1 VKQKLL
7 ELAARFDALAR
18 RERAMVTAAIFCG
31 GGMLGYTLLVEPQ
44 LARQASQVKRLTQ
57 ANTDLA
63 TIEAQMVELNVKLK
77 DPDAANRAA
86 LSQSRKDLA
95 VLEGKIRAVE
105 SSMVPP
111 DKMQVFLE
119 SLLSKNRNL
128 ELLALKTINPT
139 PLVERSQEKK
149 PDAKADAAPATAP
162 GTPPSGAQGNA
173 PNGPAGVATSA
184 APNIYKHGVEI
195 RIAGSYND
203 LLGYLAE
210 IERLPQ
216 RIIWNRIKFTAE
228 PYPRNEMTLTVFTL
242 SLDKQWLVV

>member
-7 ELAARFDALAR
+7 ELTARFDALAR
-18 RERAMVTAAIFCG
+18 RERAMVAAAIFFG
-31 GGMLGYTLLVEPQ
+31 GGMLGYNLLVEPQ
-44 LARQASQVKRLTQ
+44 LIRQTNQTKRFTL

-63 TIEAQMVELNVKLK
+63 TIDAQMVELKAKLK
-77 DPDAANRAA
+77 DPDAANRTA
-86 LSQSRKDLA
+86 LAQSRKDLTA
-95 VLEGKIRAVE
+95 MEGKIRAIE

-128 ELLALKTINPT
+128 ELLALKTLDPT
-139 PLVERSQEKK
+139 PLVDRSQEKK
-149 PDAKADAAPATAP
+149 ADTKADPVPAAVPGAP
-162 GTPPSGAQGNA
+162 VSGAPTGTPSAVPS
-173 PNGPAGVATSA
+173 T

-195 RIAGSYND
+195 RIAGSYSD
-203 LLGYLAE
+203 LLTYLAE

-216 RIIWNRIKFTAE
+216 RIIWNRIKFAAE
-228 PYPRNEMTLTVFTL
+228 QYPRNEMTLTVYTL